1 MTAGSEPPGEGPGTS
16 GRSRDPA
23 SGREPGLE
31 PAHAPL
37 ARGPPSPKQVCG
49 AAGWPRALS
58 FSLRLPRR
66 PSDTSGGAGRGPGA
80 ACPRPYS
87 PHLAQAPA
95 TRRSE
100 RGGGRCCTHEPA
112 VAAAAAAP
120 TRCPNLP
127 PPPCWRVRSPRRASV
142 TAGVGAGRGR
152 AARGRIRPPERK
164 SGPQRC
170 GGGGPPPAH
179 QLPRRRDPE
188 GPPSP
193 GLLSTWR
200 AALWYRCRRRP
211 RAAEK
216 EADWDGPTTEAGK
229 ACGNSCRRS
238 VCVGEP
244 ANGASGPGN
253 TGQQHWGSGFRGCGA
268 DAGQWERLS
277 ASRKARFSTSP
288 ARESKGAT
296 VSACLT
302 ARRRG
307 RRIEGLWAVSLL
319 VGSAGSF

>member
-1 MTAGSEPPGEGPGTS
+1 M
-16 GRSRDPA
+16 
-23 SGREPGLE
+23 L
-31 PAHAPL
+31 
-37 ARGPPSPKQVCG
+37 PSP
-49 AAGWPRALS
+49 PALG
-58 FSLRLPRR
+58 R
-66 PSDTSGGAGRGPGA
+66 GAG
-80 ACPRPYS
+80 
-87 PHLAQAPA
+87 APQ
-95 TRRSE
+95 
-100 RGGGRCCTHEPA
+100 GGGSA
-112 VAAAAAAP
+112 
-120 TRCPNLP
+120 L
-127 PPPCWRVRSPRRASV
+127 RSGSLDH
-142 TAGVGAGRGR
+142 RGLVVE
-152 AARGRIRPPERK
+152 A
-164 SGPQRC
+164 
-170 GGGGPPPAH
+170 PPPAH
-179 QLPRRRDPE
+179 LLPRRRDPE

>member
-142 TAGVGAGRGR
+142 TAGVGAGSGR

-164 SGPQRC
+164 SGPQRF
-170 GGGGPPPAH
+170 GGGGPPP
-179 QLPRRRDPE
+179 R
-188 GPPSP
+188 PP
-193 GLLSTWR
+193 
-200 AALWYRCRRRP
+200 
-211 RAAEK
+211 
-216 EADWDGPTTEAGK
+216 
-229 ACGNSCRRS
+229 
-238 VCVGEP
+238 
-244 ANGASGPGN
+244 ASSQ
-253 TGQQHWGSGFRGCGA
+253 T
-268 DAGQWERLS
+268 
-277 ASRKARFSTSP
+277 
-288 ARESKGAT
+288 
-296 VSACLT
+296 
-302 ARRRG
+302 
-307 RRIEGLWAVSLL
+307 
-319 VGSAGSF
+319 